1 MTSGILVNGVGIG
14 TLPPALQAL
23 LIAEEFLRS
32 SRTVL
37 WLVQNEDAMYR
48 AAEDLACFIDPSAV
62 HCFHPLDVR
71 PYQGDSPSREIIS
84 ARIAVLKRLLGRQA
98 MIVVAPS
105 EAVLPYTLPPE
116 SLDEAVIRIETGQ
129 DLNREELAARLVRMG
144 YTREPLVD
152 DVGQFSMR
160 GFVMDIFS
168 PGMQDPARIE
178 MFGSTIEQIK
188 TFTISSQRSRSHLT
202 GFDILPVSEVLLES
216 RYVRQARPR
225 LRRMKGENI
234 QVMIQDLEQGI
245 LTPGIENYL
254 PAFYEEQASLFDYL
268 PRDYLLVSPDS
279 VDMAEDWDQVS
290 GRHAAAYTRV
300 EDAALKP
307 EELLLP
313 RDMWHALARNGRH
326 VSTSLSGGQAPVDWK
341 EVHLGRGAEA
351 VLDQIEVLRGEGF
364 AVFIFIGSSMLK
376 ERIIYAL
383 SQRRIEA
390 RSADVF
396 DARAR
401 PGVTI
406 VQTPIS
412 SGFIL
417 PGRGLAIITGD
428 EAFGGRKH
436 HKPAKRQPI
445 LNPFTQLNVGDA
457 VVHRD
462 NGIGIFKGIE
472 RIELDGLRNDFVVLE
487 YLGGDKLYVPVYRLG
502 LLQRYIGDA
511 DAMIIDRLGG
521 TRWVKAKAHAR
532 ESARKMAG
540 ELLAIY
546 AKRESAHGFSYDV
559 AHASIK
565 EFEDDFPYD
574 ETEDQLKTIEDMY
587 ADMASR
593 RPMDRLVCGDVGY
606 GKTEVALRSAF
617 VAAMNGKQAAIL
629 VPTTLLARQHLATFR
644 TRFERW
650 PLRVEGLSSF
660 GGSQANK
667 AVLEDVAKGK
677 VDVVIGTQT
686 LLSSTVRFKD
696 LGLLVIDE
704 EHRFG
709 VKDKEKIKGL
719 RAEIDILTLTATPI
733 PRTLNMAIS
742 GIRDMSIIETPPV
755 DRKSI
760 ETVISRFDD
769 DTIMQAAQR
778 EFARGG
784 QVFFVHNQVANIEE
798 MADYIRSICPHARV
812 GVAHGQMSRRELEKI
827 MEQFLDRRINLLVS
841 SAIIGSGI
849 DISTANTI
857 IIDRADKFGLADLY
871 QLRGRVGRSKIKGF
885 ALLLIPAVG
894 QISKD
899 AHKRLSA
906 IKEYE
911 SLGAGFQMALRDM
924 EIRGVGDILG
934 HAQWGQVTA
943 IGFELY
949 QQMLKEAV
957 DKLRGVQT
965 VPEFDPEIRIDLDAY
980 IPDEYCPDQHMRLG
994 IYKRLSTAGPE
1005 EIMAIHDELVDMFGP
1020 LPGPLKTLLNIA
1032 EIRDLMR
1039 GVRIRKLEWEDAL
1052 LKLYFA
1058 HDTMVNIEALVD
1070 LVTKNGGRMAPEG
1083 LAELKVRKVEGV
1095 LAILHGLNDQNKR

>member
-1 MTSGILVNGVGIG
+1 MTSGFMLDGLSLGA
-14 TLPPALQAL
+14 LPPSLQAL
-23 LIAEEFLRS
+23 LIAEEFQRCG
-32 SRTVL
+32 RTVL
-37 WLVQNEDAMYR
+37 WLVRDTDAMYR

-62 HCFHPLDVR
+62 CCFHPLDVR
-71 PYQGDSPSREIIS
+71 PYQGDSPSREIVS
-84 ARIAVLKRLLGRQA
+84 ARIAALRSLLERRA
-98 MIVVAPS
+98 IIVVAPC
-105 EAVLPYTLPPE
+105 EAVLPFTVPPAALDDAIIKIE
-116 SLDEAVIRIETGQ
+116 SGQ
-129 DLNREELAARLVRMG
+129 ELNREELAARLVRMG
-144 YTREPLVD
+144 YTREPLID
-152 DVGQFSMR
+152 DVGQFSIR
-160 GFVMDIFS
+160 GFVMDVFS
-168 PGMQDPARIE
+168 PGMADPARIE
-178 MFGSTIEQIK
+178 MFGSTVEEIK
-188 TFTISSQRSRSHLT
+188 TFTIAGQRSRAHLSRIE
-202 GFDILPVSEVLLES
+202 ILPVSEVLLET
-216 RYVRQARPR
+216 RYVRQARPLLRR
-225 LRRMKGENI
+225 LRGENI
-234 QVMIQDLEQGI
+234 QVMIQEMEQGI
-245 LTPGIENYL
+245 LAPGIENCL
-254 PAFYEEQASLFDYL
+254 PSFYEERATLFDYL

-279 VDMAEDWDQVS
+279 VDMSEDWDRVS
-290 GRHAAAYTRV
+290 QRYAAAYARV
-300 EDAALKP
+300 ADAALKP
-307 EELLLP
+307 EELLLSKEAWQGLP
-313 RDMWHALARNGRH
+313 RHGRH
-326 VSTSLSGGQAPVDWK
+326 VSTSLNGSQAPEDWR

-351 VLDQIEVLRGEGF
+351 VLDQIAQLRDEGYL
-364 AVFIFIGSSMLK
+364 VYIFIGSAMLS
-376 ERIIYAL
+376 ERITYAL
-383 SQRRIEA
+383 SQRRIEVRQA
-390 RSADVF
+390 VKF
-396 DARAR
+396 NERAR
-401 PGVTI
+401 PGVLM

-417 PGRGLAIITGD
+417 PGRACAVIAGD

-436 HKPAKRQPI
+436 RKPAKRQPI

-472 RIELDGLRNDFVVLE
+472 RIELDGLKNDFVVLE
-487 YLGGDKLYVPVYRLG
+487 YLGGDRLYVPVYRLG
-502 LLQRYIGDA
+502 LLQRYIGDV
-511 DAMIIDRLGG
+511 DAMIVDRLGG
-521 TRWVKAKAHAR
+521 TRWSKATAHAR
-532 ESARKMAG
+532 ESARKLAG

-546 AKRESAHGFSYDV
+546 AKRESATGFSYDV
-559 AHASIK
+559 SHASIK
-565 EFEDDFPYD
+565 DFEDDFPYD

-587 ADMASR
+587 ADMAR
-593 RPMDRLVCGDVGY
+593 ARPMDRLVCGDVGY

-617 VAAMNGKQAAIL
+617 VAAMNGKQVAIL

-644 TRFERW
+644 KRFERW

-660 GGSQANK
+660 GGAQSNK
-667 AVLEDVAKGK
+667 AVLEDVAHGK

-686 LLSSTVRFKD
+686 LLSNAVKFKD

-709 VKDKEKIKGL
+709 VKDKEKIKSL

-733 PRTLNMAIS
+733 PRTLNLAIS
-742 GIRDMSIIETPPV
+742 GSRDMSIIETPPV

-760 ETVISRFDD
+760 ETMISRFDD
-769 DTIMQAAQR
+769 DTIMQAVER

-798 MADYIRSICPHARV
+798 MADYLQSICPHARV
-812 GVAHGQMSRRELEKI
+812 GVAHGQMSRRELEKV

-857 IIDRADKFGLADLY
+857 IINRADKFGLADLY

-894 QISKD
+894 RITKD

-934 HAQWGQVTA
+934 HAQWGHVTA

-957 DKLRGVQT
+957 DALKGVET
-965 VPEFDPEIRIDLDAY
+965 PPELDPEIRIDLDAY
-980 IPDEYCPDQHMRLG
+980 IPDEYCPDQHLRLG
-994 IYKRLSTAGPE
+994 IYKRLSTASGE
-1005 EIMAIHDELVDMFGP
+1005 EIARIHDELVDMFGP
-1020 LPGPLKTLLNIA
+1020 VPGPLKTLLAIA

-1039 GVRIRKLEWEDAL
+1039 SVRIRKLEWQDAL

-1058 HDTMVNIEALVD
+1058 HDTMVNIETLVD
-1070 LVTKNGGRMAPEG
+1070 LVTKHGGRMVPEG
-1083 LAELKVRKVEGV
+1083 AAELKVAKMAGV
-1095 LAILHGLNDQNKR
+1095 LSILHGLNDQNKG